1 MDLTLAWVSGIPHRV
16 TKDDIYEGYFIPAGS
31 IVVGNAWSAL
41 LVCMHHRLVT
51 LNPNSLRAI
60 LRDPVT
66 FPEPSRF
73 KPERWLAP
81 DAPALPD
88 AAFGF
93 GRRACPGCFMAREI
107 VWAAITG
114 VLAAF
119 EISPVEDD
127 PPKER
132 YISGIVKCVY
142 YFVLGIL
149 LLNDYM
155 QILL

>member
-1 MDLTLAWVSGIPHRV
+1 MLH
-16 TKDDIYEGYFIPAGS
+16 
-31 IVVGNAWSAL
+31 
-41 LVCMHHRLVT
+41 
-51 LNPNSLRAI
+51 NPG
-60 LRDPVT
+60 T

-73 KPERWLAP
+73 NPERWLAP

-93 GRRACPGCFMAREI
+93 GRRACPGCFMARET
-107 VWAAITG
+107 VWAAIAG

-119 EISPVEDD
+119 EISPVKDD

-142 YFVLGIL
+142 YFVLEVFFLCGYMRIL
-149 LLNDYM
+149 L
-155 QILL
+155 

>member
-1 MDLTLAWVSGIPHRV
+1 MGIRHPTPCHKGRY
-16 TKDDIYEGYFIPAGS
+16 IRR
-31 IVVGNAWSAL
+31 L
-41 LVCMHHRLVT
+41 LYPSRLHCCRECMVRT
-51 LNPNSLRAI
+51 SCMYASSTRDLNPNSFRAI

-119 EISPVEDD
+119 EISPVEGDL
-127 PPKER
+127 PKER